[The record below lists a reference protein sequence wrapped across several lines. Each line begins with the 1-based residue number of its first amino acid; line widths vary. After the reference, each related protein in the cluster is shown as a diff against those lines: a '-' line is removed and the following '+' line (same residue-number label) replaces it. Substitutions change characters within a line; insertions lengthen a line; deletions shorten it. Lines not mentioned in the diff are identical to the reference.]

1 MLHGLAHFLFDTE
14 APWRVCISGA
24 SADLA
29 ELRCDAF
36 ASGLLI
42 PLDSNKEGLLDLRD
56 VTKVKVANGRVVRIG
71 KELSEWD
78 TGVFYCT
85 QALFEG
91 IRRAATKGHHGLSD
105 AIRELAVEGRVRPI
119 DVTGEQWTDMDNAFA
134 FRHAQRRLLA
144 SVVKNT
150 DDGYVSQHLN
160 RRLSL
165 GEALSSLNVC
175 SA

>member
-1 MLHGLAHFLFDTE
+1 MFDTE